1 MDSLVRRAF
10 SAADDLD
17 AGIRLGIEH

>member
-1 MDSLVRRAF
+1 LMDSLVRRAF

-17 AGIRLGIEH
+17 AGIRLGI